1 MVKFLYILYQEFIS
15 RFNSMAVIE
24 TIIKISKKKI
34 LDNYL
39 MISNLCTRRWLIALR
54 RYVGCLR

>member
-24 TIIKISKKKI
+24 TIIKISKKNI

>member
-24 TIIKISKKKI
+24 TIIKISKKNI

-39 MISNLCTRRWLIALR
+39 MISNFCTRRWLIVLR

>member
-24 TIIKISKKKI
+24 TIIKISKKNI

-39 MISNLCTRRWLIALR
+39 MISNLCTRRWLIVLR
-54 RYVGCLR
+54 RYVGGLR

>member
-24 TIIKISKKKI
+24 TIIKISKKNI

-39 MISNLCTRRWLIALR
+39 MISNLCTRRWLIVLR

>member
-1 MVKFLYILYQEFIS
+1 MEKFLYILYQEFIS
-15 RFNSMAVIE
+15 RFNSMAVID
-24 TIIKISKKKI
+24 TIIKISKKNI

-39 MISNLCTRRWLIALR
+39 MISNLCTRRWLIVLR